1 MPLEQARRK
10 VFIPAES
17 VGERK
22 QLPIQNL
29 ELGRMKKAAFI
40 KKDSWIEF
48 HSNTQFGTVDL
59 SNCRNQVLRWTL
71 SLWFNSFSH
80 FALFIPWSAP
90 LSSFLSQSIG
100 ENPEIH
106 SSWRLCAK
114 RLWEKGAARLLVV
127 LDRET
132 LPAARHKLVSTFL
145 QSS

>member
-59 SNCRNQVLRWTL
+59 SNCRNQVLR
-71 SLWFNSFSH
+71 
-80 FALFIPWSAP
+80 
-90 LSSFLSQSIG
+90 
-100 ENPEIH
+100 
-106 SSWRLCAK
+106 
-114 RLWEKGAARLLVV
+114 
-127 LDRET
+127 
-132 LPAARHKLVSTFL
+132 
-145 QSS
+145 